1 MQVEPKQNQL
11 LPWGP
16 AATRNG
22 TIPRA
27 AASTSCDGMGPLYSP
42 NGTCV
47 HWRVHARMSCY
58 VHAVFI
64 YVKIL

>member
-11 LPWGP
+11 LPWRP

-22 TIPRA
+22 TISRA

-47 HWRVHARMSCY
+47 HWRVHAHMSCY
-58 VHAVFI
+58 VHMLCLFM
-64 YVKIL
+64 